1 MTAMLGID
9 DHVDDRLA
17 RRNALILSAAQA
29 FGGANA
35 TIVFATASLV
45 GHYLLGPDKSL
56 ATLPV
61 TAYVLG
67 MASATV
73 PVQLLSRMIGRKLT
87 FMAGALL
94 GILSGLLATQAV
106 FDGSFF
112 RLCIATF
119 IAGFY
124 GGFTQA
130 YRFAAADTAS
140 DEFRPKAISWVLI
153 GGVAAA
159 FIGPQTVIHTKD
171 LFAPVMFA
179 GAFIGQSA
187 LAAVAVVILAFLKIP
202 RLHLAAG
209 RSGGRPLGA
218 IIRQSRFIVAV
229 ICGVTS
235 YALMSFVMTAAPLAM
250 VACNHSPEDAALGI
264 QWHVLAMFAPSFF
277 TGTLINRYGVER
289 VTATGLVLLAG
300 CGVIALT
307 GVEVAQFWAALVL
320 LGLGWNFGFIG
331 ATTMV
336 TQTYRPE
343 ERNKVQATNDFLIFG
358 LQAVA
363 SFSSGKILATVGWDA
378 INWSLFPFIGFA
390 LAALFWL
397 VVFGR
402 RQPA

>member
-1 MTAMLGID
+1 MTATSTAYDHID
-9 DHVDDRLA
+9 DGLA
-17 RRNALILSAAQA
+17 RRNTMILAIAQA

-35 TIVFATASLV
+35 TIVFASASLV
-45 GHYLLGPDKSL
+45 GHYLLGSDKSL

-67 MASATV
+67 MAAATI
-73 PVQLLSRMIGRKLT
+73 PVQLLSRWIGRKYT
-87 FMAGALL
+87 FIAGATL
-94 GILSGLLATQAV
+94 GVVSGLLAAQAV

-112 RLCIATF
+112 RLCVATF
-119 IAGFY
+119 VAGCY

-159 FIGPQTVIHTKD
+159 FLGPQVVIHTKD
-171 LFAPVMFA
+171 MFAPVLFA
-179 GAFIGQSA
+179 GAFVGQAA
-187 LAAVAVVILAFLKIP
+187 LACVAIVALSFLRIP
-202 RLHLAAG
+202 RPHIAAS
-209 RSGGRPLGA
+209 RSGGRPLGQ

-229 ICGVTS
+229 VCGVTS

-277 TGTLINRYGVER
+277 TGTLINRFGVETI
-289 VTATGLVLLAG
+289 TATGLLLLAG

-307 GVEVAQFWAALVL
+307 GVDVAQFWAALIL

-390 LAALFWL
+390 LLALFWL

-402 RQPA
+402 RQTV

>member
-1 MTAMLGID
+1 MTAVSHAD
-9 DHVDDRLA
+9 DHVDDVLA
-17 RRNALILSAAQA
+17 RRNALILAVAQA
-29 FGGANA
+29 LGGANA
-35 TIVFATASLV
+35 TIVFASAALV
-45 GHYLLGPDKSL
+45 GHYLLGEDKSL

-67 MASATV
+67 MASSTI
-73 PVQLLSRMIGRKLT
+73 PVQLLSRWIGRRLT
-87 FMAGALL
+87 FMGGATL
-94 GILSGLLATQAV
+94 GIASGLMAAQAV

-119 IAGFY
+119 VAGCY

-140 DEFRPKAISWVLI
+140 DVFRPKAISWVLI

-159 FIGPQTVIHTKD
+159 FLGPQIVIHTKD
-171 LFAPVMFA
+171 WFSPIMFA
-179 GAFIGQSA
+179 GSFLAQSC
-187 LAAVAVVILAFLKIP
+187 VAVVGVVVLFFLRIP
-202 RLHLAAG
+202 KPHLAAG
-209 RSGGRPLGA
+209 RSGGRPLTE
-218 IIRQSRFIVAV
+218 IIAQSRFIVAV

-250 VACNHSPEDAALGI
+250 VACHHSPDDAALGI

-277 TGTLINRYGVER
+277 TGTLINRYGVEK

-320 LGLGWNFGFIG
+320 LGVGWNFGFIG

-336 TQTYRPE
+336 TQTYRLE

-363 SFSSGKILATVGWDA
+363 SFSSGKILANVGWDA
-378 INWSLFPFIGFA
+378 INWAIFPFIVFA
-390 LAALFWL
+390 LGALAWL
-397 VVFGR
+397 VLFGQR
-402 RQPA
+402 EAA